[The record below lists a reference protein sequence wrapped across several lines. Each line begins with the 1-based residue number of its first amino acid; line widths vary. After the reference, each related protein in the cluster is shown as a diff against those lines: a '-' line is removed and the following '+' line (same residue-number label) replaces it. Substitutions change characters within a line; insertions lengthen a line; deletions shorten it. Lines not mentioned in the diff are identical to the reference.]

1 MMYELDYRE
10 EMNTARA
17 MGLAEGRALGDA
29 EGNARGRA
37 EGRAEVARNLIAMN
51 MAVADIASATGL
63 SLEEIAAL

>member
-1 MMYELDYRE
+1 MYEVDYCE

-37 EGRAEVARNLIAMN
+37 EVASNLKAMN
-51 MAVADIASATGL
+51 MAVADIATATGL